1 MAICEYDG
9 YIYNKDGIDVHALL
23 EYEHKSGSICGFDGA
38 ETNEDSLKVR
48 LLAPPP
54 PQRRILERLTC
65 DGVSVYPCAIGP
77 RT

>member
-1 MAICEYDG
+1 MAIFCSFTVVAICEYDG

-48 LLAPPP
+48 LLDPPP
-54 PQRRILERLTC
+54 PNA
-65 DGVSVYPCAIGP
+65 VFWSA
-77 RT
+77 